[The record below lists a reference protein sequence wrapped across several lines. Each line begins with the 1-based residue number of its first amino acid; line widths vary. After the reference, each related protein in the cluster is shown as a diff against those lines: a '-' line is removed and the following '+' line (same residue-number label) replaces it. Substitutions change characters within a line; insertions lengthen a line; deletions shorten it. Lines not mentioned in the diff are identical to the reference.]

1 MAADTNA
8 KDAEAVD
15 DSPTATM
22 DQLTPQE
29 LERKR
34 ELLNILADTE
44 IQSLLPST
52 IEALVRVDTST
63 NGTVNLGGDDD
74 S

>member
-52 IEALVRVDTST
+52 IEALVRVDT